1 MFASHDE
8 VSQIVAS
15 AALSA
20 LRVTSTRVVV
30 GAVREEVTNMVNLF
44 RVFFSTLLVA
54 TPGASVSVKAFTVN
68 AKIVLWA
75 LENPV

>member
-1 MFASHDE
+1 MYVVLRFASHDE

-30 GAVREEVTNMVNLF
+30 CAVREEVTNKVNIF
-44 RVFFSTLLVA
+44 RVFFSTLLA
-54 TPGASVSVKAFTVN
+54 GMAARCKT
-68 AKIVLWA
+68 A
-75 LENPV
+75 LPVQI